1 MDYSSKHIAPEVLD
15 FYRPNHLSGNRSSN
29 SSHPCHP
36 HLQRVDEN
44 SHFSHQ
50 NLAMMH
56 MKNTNVPHTHPG
68 VTSSVHPGHTSSSV
82 TYQQARQF
90 SQHVQPTNRSQAH
103 AEGYRH
109 HQQTAGHH
117 NCPVGASGRTPSAST
132 VSTSGISSTGSGHGS
147 SSSNCKSLQKSVS
160 SSTSLRAAELIPL
173 LRKKIAMLPGGRTRT
188 GGPIL
193 CFPANTHADEL
204 PLEDLYLLVRY
215 LTYLPD
221 DNVKK
226 LGFTVII
233 DMRSGTTW
241 HSVKPILR
249 VIEECIGGNV
259 AVAYIIKPDKF
270 FEKQKAQMALGKY
283 SFETQL
289 VSVESLF
296 NEVDPSQL
304 TADLEGSLPYS
315 HSEWIQI
322 RCCLEDFFMF
332 AHDMSDKF
340 GQLYCFL
347 DRKQNPETV
356 EESKRSLE
364 EHRSLRLK
372 VMQAPVPALEAE
384 SDRLT
389 AWLRYGLAATSSAG
403 GTSQGVLP
411 SCVSGATGS
420 GASYVP
426 SSWVSMNPDF
436 QQLIP
441 QVRQTVSQLYEFRAH
456 LQQKWESTR
465 TRLEQIYQL
474 RLFEDDASRMANWL
488 EQQRHIFLSECTE
501 IGSTAAQATEL
512 HSQHRQFLQK
522 CAGVREQV
530 SRLTGVAVMLAD
542 TGHFASQQI
551 LKQANQLEHERKA
564 FTAALDERSRVL
576 QLSTSF
582 HTGAETFFK
591 NLPSWEASLSHI
603 NGANVSDLNQALKN
617 VQDWWQEIQRA
628 YEEACI
634 DGRALTKQVSVPV
647 SNGSHNSLTAT
658 IDYSQCRKHC
668 TELLHKLWD
677 CFKRLERAVIDRRRR
692 LTSRLALLMFKED
705 VGQVLA
711 WLTDHG
717 EPFLA
722 RQTAVGKSS
731 QRAEQL
737 YNAHMQFEQVAANT
751 LTNADKLISA
761 ADELASQAEN
771 PQEILNEANELQR
784 RITTFTNAVDTRR
797 EMLDLACGF
806 YGHAKEVLTC
816 LHGFSESYNPGEHFP
831 PNIEGVEDE
840 LTNFHQDRSSLEA
853 AIEQVN
859 AEGNVLIGRLQD
871 TDEVTHLRSILHQV
885 ASEKA
890 AAWSLL
896 TERQL
901 RLDLCMQLRL
911 FEADVHQSLEKL
923 RREVPAIAFAT
934 SSTPSSTTVGTAG
947 ASESGS
953 TTSATSASTPQ
964 QELSWVVDPRLA
976 PSIAALE
983 EVNTSCLNALPTV
996 EEVLNKGSEL
1006 FRAFESVGVNF
1017 PAGGPGSS
1025 DSGVGD
1031 SSETAFERLQRLI
1044 AELADSVNVVDD
1056 ISERVSGELDWR
1068 RLQLQSYQVLQWIS
1082 QCENVLYQ
1090 TSVIP
1095 TSLSEAEALK
1105 TDHENFQPVLNEA
1118 HPQAV
1123 QCAARASYLLQLV
1136 GSDHP
1141 RRSDLQS
1148 VAETVANRWQKLVY
1162 AAEEQH
1168 KLLLAATNWYK
1179 TSEQVISVLRSLE
1192 KEYRRDKDW
1201 CHSEK
1206 AMSSGNI
1213 KIYLDHQ
1220 LSKHGEQKE
1229 AFLKACILAR
1239 RTSDLFVKY
1248 LHRQPPT
1255 TEGRADVEE
1264 RIRTAMAELMTK
1276 EQAVLEAWAAQ
1287 RRRLDDCVNYIC
1299 FERDI
1304 RDLASRI
1311 LQSVSSGT
1319 PADVDATNEPLPS
1332 LTPQS
1337 PLYGEVKRTCHKL
1350 SVLIEMG
1357 GLHVPYLTALHTRL
1371 QTCITPP
1378 SRPSATSAAVGD
1390 TSESSLIAKMRTTS
1404 IGGSN
1409 RTSVS
1414 STGSYGSGTAT
1425 STSEDTATAAVT
1437 VALTEEQ
1444 RKQISRRE
1452 NLLRE
1457 LVATERSYVVALR
1470 TCLETFRVGT
1480 FNPPVGTHV
1489 PASVVG
1495 KEAIVFGNLAEI
1507 CDYHEK
1513 IFEPELCKYAGGG
1526 DFLPEDV
1533 GHCFVSHG
1541 DRLAE
1546 LYVDYCVNKVDS
1558 TQILIE
1564 DTDNFFQR
1572 LQIHYDLSEPLQ
1584 SFLIKPVQRITKYQL
1599 LLRELRDCCDKSSAG
1614 ELNEGLEVML
1624 AVPKKANE
1632 AIHLRML
1639 QGLPDDLPVS
1649 ALGDVIVQ
1657 DQFTVWE
1664 PKQLIKKGRERRV
1677 FLFDFCL
1684 VLAKECP
1691 VAPGDHKMKYQ
1702 FKSRVLLADLNIT
1715 EHIEGDQCK
1724 FALWTG
1730 RVPPVN
1736 DGRLVFKAQNLE
1748 VKQTW
1753 VRAIREAMRE
1763 RMFSVQSLHQD
1774 HLTAR
1779 PGDAASLT
1787 PDTFYI
1793 LENYQAQGPHE
1804 ISVSAHQIVQ
1814 LLQRT
1819 DSPKIPCSDEN
1830 TPTPSE
1836 EEAASDITSNESQWA
1851 LVRFVV
1857 TGSASSP
1864 RSPVSEG
1871 FIPARLLGAPVFQQR
1886 ASSVGPSSTGGG
1898 GGTRRRSGRKWL
1910 PSSGFKDRR
1919 GTAPTPTNGTIS
1931 AAKRGSRT
1939 DMPIVQAISATLEQ
1953 PLAAT
1958 DIIPTVGQLEAAG
1971 VALLDNVSEES
1982 VELELPPPMV
1992 ELQALPTATSC
2003 CETETEAEETTS
2015 LSDEVRLQLNPVG
2028 ASTLNVST
2036 LTELHTANFELNLS
2050 TTVEVVDSE
2059 QSALN
2064 CVPVLM
2070 GVPSD
2075 VKLGQLRLHGALRV
2089 ATRLVGAPRGSDP
2102 GPASSPTAATSAK
2115 TTGCAAASSDL
2126 AAATTAPSLQDEE
2139 LLRAVVE
2146 ESTDLVFVN
2155 RHLMLF
2161 ERGLVI
2167 ADEAVE
2173 TTAPD
2178 GGPRQLRCQFRH
2190 FISFAQAAI
2199 LEDISAGGSHPTG
2212 DHVLWFCVS
2221 ERPRRA
2227 LSATTGGTAA
2237 TIQSHLCH
2245 ILAPPSVEVRLRWLT
2260 ELNSLVQEN
2269 KRLSIASEDVCFV
2282 VDPVDAVIVP
2292 SPIANQR

>member
-1 MDYSSKHIAPEVLD
+1 LPVRGFYCRLAPD
-15 FYRPNHLSGNRSSN
+15 FTTSGGWGWTGGQCTDNATG
-29 SSHPCHP
+29 
-36 HLQRVDEN
+36 L
-44 SHFSHQ
+44 HFSPPP
-50 NLAMMH
+50 L
-56 MKNTNVPHTHPG
+56 G
-68 VTSSVHPGHTSSSV
+68 
-82 TYQQARQF
+82 
-90 SQHVQPTNRSQAH
+90 
-103 AEGYRH
+103 EG
-109 HQQTAGHH
+109 
-117 NCPVGASGRTPSAST
+117 
-132 VSTSGISSTGSGHGS
+132 I
-147 SSSNCKSLQKSVS
+147 
-160 SSTSLRAAELIPL
+160 
-173 LRKKIAMLPGGRTRT
+173 
-188 GGPIL
+188 
-193 CFPANTHADEL
+193 
-204 PLEDLYLLVRY
+204 
-215 LTYLPD
+215 
-221 DNVKK
+221 
-226 LGFTVII
+226 
-233 DMRSGTTW
+233 
-241 HSVKPILR
+241 
-249 VIEECIGGNV
+249 
-259 AVAYIIKPDKF
+259 
-270 FEKQKAQMALGKY
+270 
-283 SFETQL
+283 
-289 VSVESLF
+289 
-296 NEVDPSQL
+296 
-304 TADLEGSLPYS
+304 
-315 HSEWIQI
+315 
-322 RCCLEDFFMF
+322 
-332 AHDMSDKF
+332 
-340 GQLYCFL
+340 
-347 DRKQNPETV
+347 
-356 EESKRSLE
+356 
-364 EHRSLRLK
+364 
-372 VMQAPVPALEAE
+372 
-384 SDRLT
+384 
-389 AWLRYGLAATSSAG
+389 
-403 GTSQGVLP
+403 
-411 SCVSGATGS
+411 
-420 GASYVP
+420 
-426 SSWVSMNPDF
+426 
-436 QQLIP
+436 
-441 QVRQTVSQLYEFRAH
+441 
-456 LQQKWESTR
+456 
-465 TRLEQIYQL
+465 
-474 RLFEDDASRMANWL
+474 
-488 EQQRHIFLSECTE
+488 
-501 IGSTAAQATEL
+501 
-512 HSQHRQFLQK
+512 
-522 CAGVREQV
+522 
-530 SRLTGVAVMLAD
+530 
-542 TGHFASQQI
+542 
-551 LKQANQLEHERKA
+551 QANQLEHERKA

-871 TDEVTHLRSILHQV
+871 TDEVTHLRSILHQASLAKSLSKNASAYIDTSVSHYCKSGGLRLTTMDRILEIGTPIISVIILHSCCVSPQV

-1691 VAPGDHKMKYQ
+1691 VAPGDHKMKYVRVTYQ

-1748 VKQTW
+1748 VKQVHKRSLFRVDFCGFSFATW

-1793 LENYQAQGPHE
+1793 LENYQTTFGIQQLEERHPALTFRLISYLPLVYAFRVHPQAQGPHE

-1919 GTAPTPTNGTIS
+1919 GTAPTPTNGVIS

-2199 LEDISAGGSHPTG
+2199 LVCLYHPVLCYLPCFDFSVHLLTSFATIAPQEEDISAGGSHPTG

-2282 VDPVDAVIVP
+2282 VDPVDAGIRGE
-2292 SPIANQR
+2292 SPIYGMVAV